1 MKKALPLT
9 LILLGAALLIT
20 AVVFWI
26 DSRSSAQPQSFG
38 QALRDWITLI
48 LGLGASL
55 KGWLDLS
62 KKETPPNGAA
72 YRSSV
77 RPLVRELAS
86 QAIPK

>member
-55 KGWLDLS
+55 KGWLDFA
-62 KKETPPNGAA
+62 KKETPPN
-72 YRSSV
+72 
-77 RPLVRELAS
+77 PS
-86 QAIPK
+86 QSQRHRRTRNRQGR